1 MIDINKKLD
10 KIEKNCYEL
19 AKREYK
25 FLKEDNDNII
35 SEKVLEKVNSYKEE
49 LTKKYTNEI
58 SKIEREYNRNLFD
71 YEMAE
76 RVKVNE
82 FKQNLK
88 ENINSM
94 VESQIYNFI
103 ETYEYKNFLFR
114 NIEKTLSKMDM
125 NECIE
130 VYITEKDFYKFKDEI
145 EKTFNVKLE
154 KIENENIGGCV
165 VIDSL
170 NHISINNTL
179 KTNIE
184 EKIEKINL

>member
-49 LTKKYTNEI
+49 LTKKYANEI

-165 VIDSL
+165 VIDSQ

>member
-165 VIDSL
+165 VIDSQ

>member
-49 LTKKYTNEI
+49 LSKKYTNEI

-165 VIDSL
+165 VIDSQ

>member
-165 VIDSL
+165 VIDSQ

-184 EKIEKINL
+184 EKIKKINL

>member
-125 NECIE
+125 NDCIE
-130 VYITEKDFYKFKDEI
+130 VYITEKDFYKFKEEI

-165 VIDSL
+165 VIDSQ

>member
-35 SEKVLEKVNSYKEE
+35 YEKVLKKVNSYKEE
-49 LTKKYTNEI
+49 LTKKYANEI

-165 VIDSL
+165 VIDSQ

>member
-114 NIEKTLSKMDM
+114 IIEKTLSKMDM

>member
-58 SKIEREYNRNLFD
+58 SKIEGEYNRNLFD

-114 NIEKTLSKMDM
+114 NIEKTLSKINM

-165 VIDSL
+165 VIDSQ

>member
-49 LTKKYTNEI
+49 LTKKYANEI

-145 EKTFNVKLE
+145 EKIFNVKLE

-165 VIDSL
+165 VIDSQ

>member
-184 EKIEKINL
+184 EKIKKINL

>member
-1 MIDINKKLD
+1 
-10 KIEKNCYEL
+10 
-19 AKREYK
+19 
-25 FLKEDNDNII
+25 
-35 SEKVLEKVNSYKEE
+35 
-49 LTKKYTNEI
+49 
-58 SKIEREYNRNLFD
+58 
-71 YEMAE
+71 MAE

-165 VIDSL
+165 VIDSQ

>member
-1 MIDINKKLD
+1 MIDINKRLD

-184 EKIEKINL
+184 EKIKKINL